1 MNQETKVI
9 LGIFGLT
16 IAVVLGA
23 VVFLSQPSKTG
34 QVKETVDKSLLVR
47 DDSYKIAT
55 SSAKV
60 TIVEFSDFQC
70 PACGAA
76 HPIVKQILEQYQ
88 EKINFVYRHFPLPQH
103 QHAQLAAQAAEAA
116 GEEGK
121 FWQMHDL
128 IFQNQKEW
136 SESSQALDL
145 FISYAKSLGLDE
157 EKFKKALSENKFAEK
172 IIRDKNDFKKALS
185 ENKFAEKIIRDK
197 NDGSALGVNSTP
209 TFFINGQKFPGVL
222 SLAEF
227 RNKIEEQSAK

>member
-1 MNQETKVI
+1 MSSEAKT
-9 LGIFGLT
+9 IFGIGIAT
-16 IAVVLGA
+16 IIIVVGGVIMLGSN
-23 VVFLSQPSKTG
+23 SQPPKSDSKALERG
-34 QVKETVDKSLLVR
+34 
-47 DDSYKIAT
+47 DSYKISST
-55 SSAKV
+55 SAKV
-60 TIVEFSDFQC
+60 TVVEFADFQC

-88 EKINFVYRHFPLPQH
+88 GKINFVYRHFPLPQH
-103 QHAQLAAQAAEAA
+103 KNAELAAEAAEAA
-116 GEEGK
+116 GEQGK

-145 FISYAKSLGLDE
+145 FISYAKGLGLDE

-172 IIRDKNDFKKALS
+172 IIRDKND
-185 ENKFAEKIIRDK
+185 
-197 NDGSALGVNSTP
+197 GSAVGVNSTP

-227 RNKIEEQSAK
+227 RNKIEESLR